1 MKHLKPFNESKENF
15 VEELKDFCETNLAY
29 LLDEGGKVE
38 VHTFESDTLL
48 QINITNS
55 TWSNIKDHMIPFL
68 TRLKN
73 NYQIEER
80 PSSGFKYGVQL
91 KAAIWDYPGK
101 KFYNDSRTGP
111 PPLHFA
117 NFPFKMEDLIED
129 NNPYSIKV
137 RHFDQVHLEDLAIS
151 DFQFFIKNK

>member
-1 MKHLKPFNESKENF
+1 MKHLKKFNENVDTF
-15 VEELKDFCETNLAY
+15 ELKDFCEANLAY

-38 VHTFESDTLL
+38 VHTFGSDTLL

-68 TRLKN
+68 IRLKN

-91 KAAIWDYPGK
+91 KAAIWDYPA
-101 KFYNDSRTGP
+101 
-111 PPLHFA
+111 PLHFV
-117 NFPFKMEDLIED
+117 NFPFKMEDLIKD

-137 RHFDQVHLEDLAIS
+137 RHFDQAHLEDLAIS
-151 DFQFFIKNK
+151 DFQFFINNK

>member
-1 MKHLKPFNESKENF
+1 MRYIKPFNENVDNF
-15 VEELKDFCETNLAY
+15 ELKDFCETNLAY

-68 TRLKN
+68 IRLKN

-91 KAAIWDYPGK
+91 KAAIWDYPA
-101 KFYNDSRTGP
+101 
-111 PPLHFA
+111 PLHFA
-117 NFPFKMEDLIED
+117 NFPFKMEDLIKD

-137 RHFDQVHLEDLAIS
+137 RHFNQVHLEDLAIS

>member
-1 MKHLKPFNESKENF
+1 MRYIKPFNESKENLI
-15 VEELKDFCETNLAY
+15 EELKDFCETNLAY

-48 QINITNS
+48 LINITNS

-68 TRLKN
+68 IRLKN

-80 PSSGFKYGVQL
+80 PSGGFKYGVQL
-91 KAAIWDYPGK
+91 TAAIWDYPA
-101 KFYNDSRTGP
+101 
-111 PPLHFA
+111 PLHFA
-117 NFPFKMEDLIED
+117 NFPFKMEDLIKD

-137 RHFDQVHLEDLAIS
+137 RHFDQAHLEDLVIS

>member
-1 MKHLKPFNESKENF
+1 MKYLKPFNESTDDNF
-15 VEELKDFCETNLAY
+15 VEEVRDFCETNLAY

-38 VHTFESDTLL
+38 VYTFESDTLL
-48 QINITNS
+48 HINITDS

-91 KAAIWDYPGK
+91 KAAIWDYPA
-101 KFYNDSRTGP
+101 
-111 PPLHFA
+111 PLHFA
-117 NFPFKMEDLIED
+117 NFPFKMEDLIKD

-137 RHFDQVHLEDLAIS
+137 RHFNQVHLEDLAIS